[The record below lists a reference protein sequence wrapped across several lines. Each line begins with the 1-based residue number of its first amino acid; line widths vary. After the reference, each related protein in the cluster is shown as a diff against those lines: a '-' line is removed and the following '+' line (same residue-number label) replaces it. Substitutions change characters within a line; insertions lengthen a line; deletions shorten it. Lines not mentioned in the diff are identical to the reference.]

1 VALQLETVSQHV
13 VVSVLVIVLFSPW
26 WLMILMM
33 VEPGNVSVAYSVSVS
48 LPPGAVSAEPGSVVV
63 RYSVSVVRSPGAV
76 CKTVGPGNVRVTT
89 EVRTTEWLY
98 PGAV

>member
-1 VALQLETVSQHV
+1 MALQLETVSQHV

-26 WLMILMM
+26 WLMILVM
-33 VEPGNVSVAYSVSVS
+33 VEPGNVSVGYSVSVS
-48 LPPGAVSAEPGSVVV
+48 LPPGSVVD